1 MLDET
6 DLRILSL
13 LLVNSRRQWREIGE
27 EVHLTGQAVANR
39 IRKMEELGIIEG
51 YTVRIDEKLLGRPI
65 LAFVTVFMKTTNHPA
80 FHRFVEQQRL
90 ITRANQVSGEGCYL
104 LEVRSS
110 SQDELLALLQEI
122 LQYGNYKVNLSLGQL
137 KG

>member
-6 DLRILSL
+6 DLKILSL
-13 LLVNSRRQWREIGE
+13 LLVNSRKQWREIGE

-39 IRKMEELGIIEG
+39 IRKMEDLGIIEG

-65 LAFVTVFMKTTNHPA
+65 LAFITVFMKTANHQS
-80 FHRFVEQQRL
+80 FHRFVDQERL
-90 ITRANQVSGEGCYL
+90 ITRANQISGEGCYL

-110 SQDELLALLQEI
+110 SQDELLALLEDV
-122 LQYGNYKVNLSLGQL
+122 LKYGNYKINLSLEQL

>member
-6 DLRILSL
+6 DLKILSL
-13 LLVNSRRQWREIGE
+13 LLLNSRRQWREIGE

-39 IRKMEELGIIEG
+39 IRKMEDLGIIEG
-51 YTVRIDEKLLGRPI
+51 YTVRIDEKLLGRPL
-65 LAFVTVFMKTTNHPA
+65 LAFITVFMKTANHQA

-90 ITRANQVSGEGCYL
+90 ITRANQISGEGCYL

-110 SQDELLALLQEI
+110 SQDELRALLEEV
-122 LQYGNYKVNLSLGQL
+122 LKYGNYRVNLSLGQL